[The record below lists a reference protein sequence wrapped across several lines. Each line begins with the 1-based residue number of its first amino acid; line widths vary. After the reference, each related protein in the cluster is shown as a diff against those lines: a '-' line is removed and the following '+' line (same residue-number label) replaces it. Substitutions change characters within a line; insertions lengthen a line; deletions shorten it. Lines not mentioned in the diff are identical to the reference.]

1 MFNPKNQK
9 IMKRVMLIALMAI
22 FSTVM
27 FAQTKTE
34 AKPATH
40 KKRTHKTEMK
50 APAKEVKPAAQ
61 PAVKKEEP
69 KPAVKKEEAKPIK
82 K

>member
-1 MFNPKNQK
+1 
-9 IMKRVMLIALMAI
+9 MKRVMLIALMAI

-34 AKPATH
+34 TKPATH
-40 KKRTHKTEMK
+40 HKKKTHKTEMK

-69 KPAVKKEEAKPIK
+69 KPPVKKEEAKPIK

>member
-1 MFNPKNQK
+1 
-9 IMKRVMLIALMAI
+9 MKRLMLIALMAI

-34 AKPATH
+34 ATPTTH
-40 KKRTHKTEMK
+40 KKKTHKTEMK
-50 APAKEVKPAAQ
+50 ASKKETTPAAQ
-61 PAVKKEEP
+61 PAVKKDEP